1 MPVARLDAVEAGME
15 VRALQVAGRAVHL
28 VEEIGPEDGLVDHEA
43 LRRRPAAAPRL
54 VGEKTHFDA
63 GATLWR
69 GHRLAASAHRHRHPV
84 QHECLHDAEAIAV
97 SARPEEDSR
106 ATDVQGVPCSYR

>member
-1 MPVARLDAVEAGME
+1 ME

-63 GATLWR
+63 GATFWR
-69 GHRLAASAHRHRHPV
+69 AHGLVPRAHEHRHPV
-84 QHECLHDAEAIAV
+84 AHECLLHDAEAIAV